1 MSESVRQV
9 NSFFRTAVRSDVDE
23 VLDKIVLSDR
33 QKTIFTLFYLRKLDV
48 GFISDTIGL
57 SPDAINKELRII
69 RKKIVKVITI

>member
-69 RKKIVKVITI
+69 RKKIVPLV